1 MKTGKSI
8 IELATEIDRR
18 AQTKRDYL
26 VESPELY
33 MGDNTRLYVPGN
45 GNFEVGNTAHRQIGS
60 HLKIPAA
67 YYDTMRS
74 MYPDLL
80 AENVNYLMRQH
91 KDETRM
97 VRTLDGKARAFLSD
111 RYRRIDNEDIANVVL
126 PILMEHPDLEVI
138 SAEITE
144 RRMYIVARFPRVTG
158 MVKVGRAVQAALM
171 ISNSEIGLGTF
182 QISPMVYELA
192 CLNGM
197 VTSHAMRKYHVGA
210 RAEAA
215 EGSYEIFTE
224 ETVKADDKALM
235 LKVRDVVRASMDQA
249 VLDDSI
255 IRLRAAAAPETE
267 VEDPVKAVEALAK
280 KTGLLEKESKSVL
293 KNLIKDGDLTKY
305 GLAQA
310 VTAVAN
316 TDVVDYDR
324 AVELQTLGGKLI
336 DLPKSQYEVIRTA
349 A

>member
-1 MKTGKSI
+1 
-8 IELATEIDRR
+8 
-18 AQTKRDYL
+18 
-26 VESPELY
+26 
-33 MGDNTRLYVPGN
+33 
-45 GNFEVGNTAHRQIGS
+45 
-60 HLKIPAA
+60 
-67 YYDTMRS
+67 
-74 MYPDLL
+74 
-80 AENVNYLMRQH
+80 
-91 KDETRM
+91 
-97 VRTLDGKARAFLSD
+97 
-111 RYRRIDNEDIANVVL
+111 
-126 PILMEHPDLEVI
+126 
-138 SAEITE
+138 
-144 RRMYIVARFPRVTG
+144 
-158 MVKVGRAVQAALM
+158 M